1 PQPLSKSAE
10 REVLVLTHLHIVQSR
25 QGIGAARLCDHR
37 SRALTEW
44 DSDDACIWPAGVAE
58 VRRPQVNAPRCFPR
72 PRQPDGMRAV
82 NSRSRVGIDQIV
94 WIAAVSASAQESETL
109 RIDGA
114 PRVDQ
119 TSLPCVRRL
128 ELPPGRKPLV
138 RLEGEALVVLIE
150 VVSVADLVQALRRRG
165 GPVEHGQRPGPTVES
180 VDVRLRRI
188 RAADVLDPDE
198 IALLLHQ
205 KRDVDTEVGPE
216 LLFDADE

>member
-1 PQPLSKSAE
+1 
-10 REVLVLTHLHIVQSR
+10 
-25 QGIGAARLCDHR
+25 
-37 SRALTEW
+37 
-44 DSDDACIWPAGVAE
+44 
-58 VRRPQVNAPRCFPR
+58 
-72 PRQPDGMRAV
+72 
-82 NSRSRVGIDQIV
+82 
-94 WIAAVSASAQESETL
+94 
-109 RIDGA
+109 
-114 PRVDQ
+114 DQ

-198 IALLLHQ
+198 IALLILQ
-205 KRDVDTEVGPE
+205 KQEFGTELGLEHV
-216 LLFDADE
+216 FDAE